1 MAIKTMNSSYFFLQA
16 EKNTSNSDFIN
27 AVEYYSET
35 RKKQFY
41 LIDRPLGD
49 SKYSYKDTNHLI
61 ILTPSTKIILINFGT
76 SVDNFEDFYE
86 DFLED
91 LAAIADK
98 YRYKEIIG
106 RARYWKDYLIKK
118 YDNYSD
124 GISGL
129 ETLIFENSITDSRQK
144 RNIDLL
150 ISLLTGSIND
160 VEKVKADI
168 PNNILDKIKQKIVLF
183 DGDQTRFIY
192 TKPQK
197 KRILIQGLSGTGK
210 TELLLHKLRDLYTAS
225 KENRIIFTCH
235 NKILA
240 DKLRNRIPE
249 FFDFMKVEEQIQWE
263 KRLWCVHAWG
273 SHAQANSGAYSYIC
287 SHYDIP
293 FLSWSRSQSFDYVC
307 RQALSGLTEAKRDGR
322 GYAFDYMLID
332 ESQDFPESFF
342 ELCEMVT
349 KESVYIAGDI
359 FQSIFDVAIISDIN
373 PDYLLSKCYRTDPR
387 TLMFAHA
394 IGMGLFESPKIRWLE
409 EKEWSACGYL
419 VNYNEEHTKITLA
432 REPLSR
438 FEDLEQE
445 GIPSV
450 SIVKT
455 WINDNE
461 NEVVAI
467 IKILNKIRQSNPTVL
482 PSDIGIIFIDS
493 GKQIYTT
500 ADNLERAIPQAIGWK
515 VNKAYETKQASQDA
529 IFISN
534 RNNVK
539 GLEFPFVICVTRRI
553 TSSLNY
559 RNSLYMM
566 LTRSFIQSYLL
577 VSGELNEPSF
587 LHCIEEGLNTIN
599 STGSLPVSV
608 PSEEEKANL
617 RMQINYNN
625 ANLSFSDYV
634 YQEFEKQT
642 IPKSLQKRLFEAVN
656 AMTEGGDI
664 NYDKTLIPKLIQDLY
679 GTMRSIIT

>member
-1 MAIKTMNSSYFFLQA
+1 MNSSYFFLQA
-16 EKNTSNSDFIN
+16 EKNTSNSDFIDE
-27 AVEYYSET
+27 VEEYAET
-35 RKKQFY
+35 QKRQFY

-49 SKYSYKDTNHLI
+49 NKYSYKDTNHLI
-61 ILTPSTKIILINFGT
+61 VLTPSTKILLINFG
-76 SVDNFEDFYE
+76 SSSGSFKEFCE

-98 YRYKEIIG
+98 YRYKDIIG
-106 RARYWKDYLIKK
+106 RSREWKRNLIAEYDYT
-118 YDNYSD
+118 D
-124 GISGL
+124 GIPDLDTFIS
-129 ETLIFENSITDSRQK
+129 ENSVIDSKPK

-192 TKPQK
+192 TKPNK
-197 KRILIQGLSGTGK
+197 KRIVIQGLSGTGK

-240 DKLRNRIPE
+240 DKLRSRIPD

-273 SHAQANSGAYSYIC
+273 SHAQANSGTYSYIC
-287 SHYDIP
+287 KYYGIT
-293 FLSWSRSQSFDYVC
+293 FLPWLRSQQFDYVC
-307 RQALSGLTEAKRDGR
+307 KQAISQLTEHKLNELGC
-322 GYAFDYMLID
+322 AFDYMLID

-359 FQSIFDVAIISDIN
+359 FQSIFDVVIISDIT

-419 VNYNEEHTKITLA
+419 VDYDQEHTHITLT

-445 GIPSV
+445 RIPSI

-455 WINDNE
+455 GLSDNE

-467 IKILNKIRQSNPTVL
+467 IRILNEIRQSNPTVL

-493 GKQIYTT
+493 GSQIYAT
-500 ADNLERAIPQAIGWK
+500 ADNLERAIPESLGWK

-539 GLEFPFVICVTRRI
+539 GLEFPFVICITSRI
-553 TSSLNY
+553 VSSLNY

-577 VSGELNEPSF
+577 VSGELNEPS
-587 LHCIEEGLNTIN
+587 LLQCIEEGLNTIN
-599 STGSLPVSV
+599 SKRFLLVSV
-608 PSEEEKANL
+608 PSEDEKKKL
-617 RMQINYNN
+617 RMRINYDD
-625 ANLSFSDYV
+625 ANLSFYDYIH
-634 YQEFEKQT
+634 QEFEKQNV
-642 IPKSLQKRLFEAVN
+642 PQSQQDRLYETVKL
-656 AMTEGGDI
+656 MTQENI
-664 NYDKTLIPKLIQDLY
+664 AYDKAPIADLIRDLY
-679 GTMRSIIT
+679 QKMN

>member
-1 MAIKTMNSSYFFLQA
+1 MNSSYFFLQA
-16 EKNTSNSDFIN
+16 EKNTSNSGFIDE
-27 AVEYYSET
+27 VEEYAET
-35 RKKQFY
+35 RKRQFY

-61 ILTPSTKIILINFGT
+61 VLTPSTKILLINFALLRD
-76 SVDNFEDFYE
+76 SFKEFCE

-98 YRYKEIIG
+98 YRYKDIIG
-106 RARYWKDYLIKK
+106 RSREWKKNLIAEYDYT
-118 YDNYSD
+118 D
-124 GISGL
+124 GIPDLDTFIS
-129 ETLIFENSITDSRQK
+129 ENSVIESKPK
-144 RNIDLL
+144 RDIDLL

-192 TKPQK
+192 TKPNK

-240 DKLRNRIPE
+240 DKLRSRIPD

-273 SHAQANSGAYSYIC
+273 SRAQANSGAYRYIC
-287 SHYDIP
+287 KYYDIP
-293 FLSWSRSQSFDYVC
+293 YLPYLKSQQFDYVC
-307 RQALSGLTEAKRDGR
+307 KQAIYQLTEHKLNEF
-322 GYAFDYMLID
+322 GYAFDYTLID

-359 FQSIFDVAIISDIN
+359 FQSIFDAAIISDIS

-419 VNYNEEHTKITLA
+419 VDYNQEHTQITLT

-455 WINDNE
+455 GVSDNE
-461 NEVVAI
+461 NEVLAI
-467 IKILNKIRQSNPTVL
+467 IRILNEIKQSNPTVL

-493 GKQIYTT
+493 GSQTYAT
-500 ADNLERAIPQAIGWK
+500 ADDLERAIPEALGWK
-515 VNKAYETKQASQDA
+515 VNKAYETKQASEDA
-529 IFISN
+529 VFISN

-539 GLEFPFVICVTRRI
+539 GLEFPFVICVTGSIKR
-553 TSSLNY
+553 SLSY

-577 VSGELNEPSF
+577 ISGELNEPS
-587 LHCIEEGLNTIN
+587 LLQCIQEGLNTIN
-599 STGSLPVSV
+599 SKGFLPVSV
-608 PSEEEKANL
+608 PSEKEKEKL
-617 RMQINYNN
+617 RMRINYDD
-625 ANLSFSDYV
+625 ANLSFYDYIH
-634 YQEFEKQT
+634 QEFETQNV
-642 IPKSLQKRLFEAVN
+642 PQSLQKRLYETVKL
-656 AMTEGGDI
+656 MTEEDLD
-664 NYDKTLIPKLIQDLY
+664 YDKVPIPELIIDLY
-679 GTMRSIIT
+679 QKMK

>member
-1 MAIKTMNSSYFFLQA
+1 MNSSYFFLQA
-16 EKNTSNSDFIN
+16 EKNTSNSDFIDE
-27 AVEYYSET
+27 VEEYAET
-35 RKKQFY
+35 QKRQFY

-49 SKYSYKDTNHLI
+49 NKYSYKDTNHLI
-61 ILTPSTKIILINFGT
+61 VLTPSTKILLINFG
-76 SVDNFEDFYE
+76 SPSGSFKEFCE

-98 YRYKEIIG
+98 YRYKDIIG
-106 RARYWKDYLIKK
+106 RSREWKRNLIAEYDYT
-118 YDNYSD
+118 D
-124 GISGL
+124 GIPDLDTFIS
-129 ETLIFENSITDSRQK
+129 ENSVIDSKPK

-192 TKPQK
+192 TKPNK
-197 KRILIQGLSGTGK
+197 KRIVIQGLSGTGK

-240 DKLRNRIPE
+240 DKLRSRIPD

-273 SHAQANSGAYSYIC
+273 SHAQANSGTYSYIC
-287 SHYDIP
+287 KYYGIT
-293 FLSWSRSQSFDYVC
+293 FLPWLRSQQFDYVC
-307 RQALSGLTEAKRDGR
+307 KQAISQLTEHKLNEL

-359 FQSIFDVAIISDIN
+359 FQSIFDVVIISDIT

-419 VNYNEEHTKITLA
+419 VDYDQEHTHITLT

-445 GIPSV
+445 RIPSI

-455 WINDNE
+455 GLSDNE

-467 IKILNKIRQSNPTVL
+467 IRILNEIRQSNPTVL

-493 GKQIYTT
+493 GSQIYAT
-500 ADNLERAIPQAIGWK
+500 ADNLERAIPESLGWK

-539 GLEFPFVICVTRRI
+539 GLEFPFVICITSRI
-553 TSSLNY
+553 ISSLNY

-577 VSGELNEPSF
+577 VSGELNEPS
-587 LHCIEEGLNTIN
+587 LLQCIEEGLNTIN
-599 STGSLPVSV
+599 SKRFLPVSV
-608 PSEEEKANL
+608 PSENEKKKL
-617 RMQINYNN
+617 RMRINYDD
-625 ANLSFSDYV
+625 ANLSFYDYIH
-634 YQEFEKQT
+634 QEFEKQNV
-642 IPKSLQKRLFEAVN
+642 PQSQQDRLYETVKL
-656 AMTEGGDI
+656 MTQEDI
-664 NYDKTLIPKLIQDLY
+664 AYDKAPIADLIRDLY
-679 GTMRSIIT
+679 QKMN

>member
-27 AVEYYSET
+27 AVEDYSET

-49 SKYSYKDTNHLI
+49 SKYSYEDTNHLI
-61 ILTPSTKIILINFGT
+61 VLTPSTKILLINFD
-76 SVDNFEDFYE
+76 SSNDSFREFCE

-98 YRYKEIIG
+98 YRYKDIIG
-106 RARYWKDYLIKK
+106 RSREWKNNLIAEYTYK
-118 YDNYSD
+118 NQISD
-124 GISGL
+124 LNTFISGYSVTESKL
-129 ETLIFENSITDSRQK
+129 K
-144 RNIDLL
+144 RNIELL

-168 PNNILDKIKQKIVLF
+168 PNNILDKIKQKIVIF

-240 DKLRNRIPE
+240 DKLRSRIPE

-273 SHAQANSGAYSYIC
+273 SHAQANSGAYRYIC
-287 SHYDIP
+287 NYYEIP

-307 RQALSGLTEAKRDGR
+307 RQALSALTEAKRDGR

-450 SIVKT
+450 SIVRT
-455 WINDNE
+455 GMNGNE

-467 IKILNKIRQSNPTVL
+467 IKILKEIKQSNQTVL
-482 PSDIGIIFIDS
+482 PSDVGIIFIDS
-493 GKQIYTT
+493 DKQMYTT

-515 VNKAYETKQASQDA
+515 INKAYETKQASQDA

-534 RNNVK
+534 RNHVK

-577 VSGELNEPSF
+577 VSGKLNEPSF
-587 LHCIEEGLNTIN
+587 LQCIEKGLNTIN

-634 YQEFEKQT
+634 YQEFEKQN
-642 IPKSLQKRLFEAVN
+642 IPKSLQKRLFEAVS

-664 NYDKTLIPKLIQDLY
+664 NYDKTLIPKFIQDLY
-679 GTMRSIIT
+679 DTMRSIIT

>member
-1 MAIKTMNSSYFFLQA
+1 MSSSYFFLQA
-16 EKNTSNSDFIN
+16 EKNTSNSEFIDK
-27 AVEYYSET
+27 VKEYSET

-41 LIDRPLGD
+41 LIDRPMGD

-61 ILTPSTKIILINFGT
+61 VLTLSTKILLINFG
-76 SVDNFEDFYE
+76 SSSDSFNEFCEDFV
-86 DFLED
+86 ED

-98 YRYKEIIG
+98 YRYKDIIG
-106 RARYWKDYLIKK
+106 RSREWKKNLIADYEYKDEML
-118 YDNYSD
+118 NLEAF
-124 GISGL
+124 IS
-129 ETLIFENSITDSRQK
+129 ENSVTDSPLK
-144 RNIDLL
+144 RHIDLL

-225 KENRIIFTCH
+225 KENRIVFTCH

-240 DKLRNRIPE
+240 DKLRSRIPA

-287 SHYDIP
+287 SYYDIP

-455 WINDNE
+455 GMNDNE

-467 IKILNKIRQSNPTVL
+467 IKILSEIRQSNPTVL

-493 GKQIYTT
+493 GSPIYAT
-500 ADNLERAIPQAIGWK
+500 ADNLERAIPQALGWE

-553 TSSLNY
+553 TSSLKY

-577 VSGELNEPSF
+577 VSGELNEPS
-587 LHCIEEGLNTIN
+587 LLQCIEEGLNTIN
-599 STGSLPVSV
+599 STGFLPVSI
-608 PSEEEKANL
+608 PSEKEKETL

-625 ANLSFSDYV
+625 ANLSFSDYIH
-634 YQEFEKQT
+634 QMFEQQN
-642 IPKSLQKRLFEAVN
+642 IPKSLHKRLYETVKL
-656 AMTEGGDI
+656 MTEEDFD
-664 NYDKTLIPKLIQDLY
+664 YDKVPIPELIQDLY
-679 GTMRSIIT
+679 KKMK

>member
-1 MAIKTMNSSYFFLQA
+1 MNKRNSYFFLQA
-16 EKNTSNSDFIN
+16 EKNSSNSDFIN
-27 AVEYYSET
+27 EVEDYAET

-41 LIDRPLGD
+41 VIDRPLGD

-61 ILTPSTKIILINFGT
+61 VLTPSTKILLINFG
-76 SVDNFEDFYE
+76 SPNSSFEEFCE

-98 YRYKEIIG
+98 YRYKDIIG
-106 RARYWKDYLIKK
+106 RARYWKENLIAEHDYTDEMLDLDMFIA
-118 YDNYSD
+118 
-124 GISGL
+124 
-129 ETLIFENSITDSRQK
+129 ENSVIDSKQK
-144 RNIDLL
+144 RSIELL

-160 VEKVKADI
+160 VEKVKANI
-168 PNNILDKIKQKIVLF
+168 PDNILDKIKQKIVLF
-183 DGDQTRFIY
+183 DGEQTRFIY
-192 TKPQK
+192 TKPNK

-210 TELLLHKLRDLYTAS
+210 TELLLHKLRELYTSS

-240 DKLRNRIPE
+240 DKLRIRIPD

-273 SHAQANSGAYSYIC
+273 SHAQANSGTYSYIC
-287 SHYDIP
+287 KYYGIT
-293 FLSWSRSQSFDYVC
+293 FLPWSRSQPFDYVC
-307 RQALSGLTEAKRDGR
+307 KQAISQLTEHKLSEF

-342 ELCEMVT
+342 DLCEMVT
-349 KESVYIAGDI
+349 KKSVYIAGDI
-359 FQSIFDVAIISDIN
+359 FQSIFDIVIISDID

-394 IGMGLFESPKIRWLE
+394 IGMGLFESPPIRWLE
-409 EKEWSACGYL
+409 ENEWTACGYL
-419 VNYNEEHTKITLA
+419 VDYNQEHTQITLT

-438 FEDLEQE
+438 FEDLKQE

-455 WINDNE
+455 GVSDNE

-467 IKILNKIRQSNPTVL
+467 IRILNEIKQSHPTVL
-482 PSDIGIIFIDS
+482 PSDIGIIFINS
-493 GKQIYTT
+493 GSQTYAT
-500 ADNLERAIPQAIGWK
+500 ADYLERAIPESLGWK

-539 GLEFPFVICVTRRI
+539 GLEFPFVICVTGKI
-553 TSSLNY
+553 MSALNY

-577 VSGELNEPSF
+577 VSGELNEPN
-587 LHCIEEGLNTIN
+587 LLQCIEECLETIN
-599 STGSLPVSV
+599 SKGFLSVDV
-608 PSEEEKANL
+608 PSDDEKKKL
-617 RMQINYNN
+617 RMRINYNDT
-625 ANLSFSDYV
+625 NLSYIDYI
-634 YQEFEKQT
+634 YQEFEKQNV
-642 IPKSLQKRLFEAVN
+642 PQSLQKRLYETVKL
-656 AMTEGGDI
+656 MTGENIDYNKFPI
-664 NYDKTLIPKLIQDLY
+664 ADLIMDLY
-679 GTMRSIIT
+679 QKMNKDELIST

>member
-1 MAIKTMNSSYFFLQA
+1 
-16 EKNTSNSDFIN
+16 
-27 AVEYYSET
+27 
-35 RKKQFY
+35 
-41 LIDRPLGD
+41 
-49 SKYSYKDTNHLI
+49 
-61 ILTPSTKIILINFGT
+61 
-76 SVDNFEDFYE
+76 
-86 DFLED
+86 
-91 LAAIADK
+91 
-98 YRYKEIIG
+98 
-106 RARYWKDYLIKK
+106 
-118 YDNYSD
+118 
-124 GISGL
+124 
-129 ETLIFENSITDSRQK
+129 
-144 RNIDLL
+144 
-150 ISLLTGSIND
+150 
-160 VEKVKADI
+160 
-168 PNNILDKIKQKIVLF
+168 
-183 DGDQTRFIY
+183 
-192 TKPQK
+192 
-197 KRILIQGLSGTGK
+197 
-210 TELLLHKLRDLYTAS
+210 
-225 KENRIIFTCH
+225 
-235 NKILA
+235 
-240 DKLRNRIPE
+240 
-249 FFDFMKVEEQIQWE
+249 MKVEEQIQWE

-273 SHAQANSGAYSYIC
+273 SHSPANSGAYSYIC
-287 SHYDIP
+287 SYYDIP
-293 FLSWSRSQSFDYVC
+293 FLRYSKFQSFKDVC
-307 RQALSGLTEAKRDGR
+307 EQALSGLTEAKRDKF

-342 ELCEMVT
+342 KLCEMVT

-359 FQSIFDVAIISDIN
+359 FQSIFDDPIISDIA

-419 VNYNEEHTKITLA
+419 VNYNEEHTKIKLA

-455 WINDNE
+455 GMNDNE

-467 IKILNKIRQSNPTVL
+467 IKILNEIRQSNPTVL

-493 GKQIYTT
+493 DKQIYTT

-587 LHCIEEGLNTIN
+587 LQCIEEGLNTIN

-608 PSEEEKANL
+608 PSEEEKVNL
-617 RMQINYNN
+617 RMQIKYNN
-625 ANLSFSDYV
+625 ANLSFSDSV
-634 YQEFEKQT
+634 YQMFEQQN
-642 IPKSLQKRLFEAVN
+642 IPKSLHKRLYETVKL
-656 AMTEGGDI
+656 MTEEDFD
-664 NYDKTLIPKLIQDLY
+664 YDKVPIAELIQDLY
-679 GTMRSIIT
+679 KKMK

>member
-1 MAIKTMNSSYFFLQA
+1 MNSSYFFLQA
-16 EKNTSNSDFIN
+16 EKNLSNSDFIN
-27 AVEYYSET
+27 EVEDYAET

-41 LIDRPLGD
+41 IIDRPLGD

-61 ILTPSTKIILINFGT
+61 VLTPSTKILLINFGSPT
-76 SVDNFEDFYE
+76 GSFQEFCE

-98 YRYKEIIG
+98 YRYKDIIG
-106 RARYWKDYLIKK
+106 RSREWKR
-118 YDNYSD
+118 
-124 GISGL
+124 
-129 ETLIFENSITDSRQK
+129 TLIAEYDYTDSITDIDAFISVNSVIESKPK
-144 RNIDLL
+144 RDIDLL

-192 TKPQK
+192 TKPNK

-210 TELLLHKLRDLYTAS
+210 TELLLHKLRDLYTSS
-225 KENRIIFTCH
+225 KDNKIIFTCH

-249 FFDFMKVEEQIQWE
+249 FFNFMKVEEQIQWE

-273 SHAQANSGAYSYIC
+273 SYAQVNSGAYRYIC
-287 SHYDIP
+287 KYYGIP
-293 FLSWSRSQSFDYVC
+293 FLPWSRHQPFDYVC
-307 RQALSGLTEAKRDGR
+307 KHAISQLTENKLNEF

-342 ELCEMVT
+342 ELCEIVT

-359 FQSIFDVAIISDIN
+359 FQSIFDVAIISDIT

-394 IGMGLFESPKIRWLE
+394 IGMGLFESPKVRWLE
-409 EKEWSACGYL
+409 EKELSACGYI
-419 VNYNEEHTKITLA
+419 VDYNQEHTHMTLT

-438 FEDLEQE
+438 FEDLQQE
-445 GIPSV
+445 GVSSV

-455 WINDNE
+455 GIGKNN

-467 IKILNKIRQSNPTVL
+467 ITILEEIRQAHPTVL
-482 PSDIGIIFIDS
+482 PSDIGIILIDS
-493 GKQIYTT
+493 GSQTYAI
-500 ADNLERAIPQAIGWK
+500 ADYLERAIPEFLGWK
-515 VNKAYETKQASQDA
+515 VNKAYETKQSSQDA

-539 GLEFPFVICVTRRI
+539 GLEFPFVICVTSKI
-553 TSSLNY
+553 MNSLAY

-566 LTRSFIQSYLL
+566 LTRSFIHSYLL
-577 VSGELNEPSF
+577 VSGELNEIS
-587 LHCIEEGLNTIN
+587 LLQCIEQGLNTIN
-599 STGSLPVSV
+599 SKGFLSVSV
-608 PSEEEKANL
+608 PSENEKKKL
-617 RMQINYNN
+617 RMRINYDDT
-625 ANLSFSDYV
+625 NLSFYDYIH
-634 YQEFEKQT
+634 QEFEKQHV
-642 IPKSLQKRLFEAVN
+642 PQSLQKRLYETVRL
-656 AMTEGGDI
+656 MTEEDLD
-664 NYDKTLIPKLIQDLY
+664 YDKVPIPQLITDLHQK
-679 GTMRSIIT
+679 MK

>member
-1 MAIKTMNSSYFFLQA
+1 MNSSYFFLQA
-16 EKNTSNSDFIN
+16 EKNTSNSDFIDE
-27 AVEYYSET
+27 VEDYAEA
-35 RKKQFY
+35 RKRQFY

-49 SKYSYKDTNHLI
+49 SKYSYKNTNHLI
-61 ILTPSTKIILINFGT
+61 VLTPSTKILLINFG
-76 SVDNFEDFYE
+76 SPSGSFQEFCE

-98 YRYKEIIG
+98 YRYKNIIG
-106 RARYWKDYLIKK
+106 RSREWKNNLIAECDYTDVIP
-118 YDNYSD
+118 D
-124 GISGL
+124 L
-129 ETLIFENSITDSRQK
+129 ETFISDNSVIDSKPK
-144 RNIDLL
+144 RDIDLL

-192 TKPQK
+192 TKPNK

-240 DKLRNRIPE
+240 DKLRSRIPD

-273 SHAQANSGAYSYIC
+273 SYAQANSGAYRYIC
-287 SHYDIP
+287 KHYNIP
-293 FLSWSRSQSFDYVC
+293 YLPYSKSQQFDYVC
-307 RQALSGLTEAKRDGR
+307 KQAISQLTKYKLNEL
-322 GYAFDYMLID
+322 GYVFDYMLID

-359 FQSIFDVAIISDIN
+359 FQSIFDVAIISDIA

-394 IGMGLFESPKIRWLE
+394 IGMGLFEFPKIRWLE
-409 EKEWSACGYL
+409 EKEWYACGYL
-419 VNYNEEHTKITLA
+419 VDYNQEHSKITLT

-445 GIPSV
+445 RVPSV

-455 WINDNE
+455 RANSNE
-461 NEVVAI
+461 NAVVAI
-467 IKILNKIRQSNPTVL
+467 IKILNEIRQSNPTVL

-493 GKQIYTT
+493 SPQIYAT
-500 ADNLERAIPQAIGWK
+500 ADNLERAIPEALGWN

-529 IFISN
+529 VFISN

-539 GLEFPFVICVTRRI
+539 GLEFPFVICVT
-553 TSSLNY
+553 SSIKRDLSY

-577 VSGELNEPSF
+577 VSGELNEPS
-587 LHCIEEGLNTIN
+587 LLKCIEEGLNTIN
-599 STGSLPVSV
+599 SKGFLPVSV
-608 PSEEEKANL
+608 PSENEKKRL
-617 RMQINYNN
+617 RMQINYDD
-625 ANLSFSDYV
+625 ANLSFYDYIH
-634 YQEFEKQT
+634 QEFEKQNV
-642 IPKSLQKRLFEAVN
+642 PQSQQDRLYETVKLV
-656 AMTEGGDI
+656 TQEDI
-664 NYDKTLIPKLIQDLY
+664 AYDKAPIPDLIMDLHQK
-679 GTMRSIIT
+679 MN